1 MDQSWEKDPREA
13 PYKTKCTQ
21 VSQYVT
27 MYSGPEYIVHFKYSS
42 VFNVTFVTMMYGVGL
57 PILYPIAVMTYLIF
71 WVHEKYHMAYTYQLP
86 PSLDDKLTD
95 NAISVLRYAPILLL
109 FNGFWMMDNQQ
120 IFESVINLKETSLSL
135 MSTGHTLATVRTV
148 SQASPLLLLGLAVF
162 FIFILQMFFAETLE
176 KYGFGFS
183 ETNIEVDE
191 NLPNFFKAV
200 KLSEA
205 DWITMEN
212 SYYKESYKMPLIMSE
227 TAIKLDETEQAKKP
241 IQGIHWYNLLANP
254 TYA

>member
-1 MDQSWEKDPREA
+1 
-13 PYKTKCTQ
+13 
-21 VSQYVT
+21 
-27 MYSGPEYIVHFKYSS
+27 
-42 VFNVTFVTMMYGVGL
+42 
-57 PILYPIAVMTYLIF
+57 
-71 WVHEKYHMAYTYQLP
+71 
-86 PSLDDKLTD
+86 
-95 NAISVLRYAPILLL
+95 
-109 FNGFWMMDNQQ
+109 MMDNQQ

-148 SQASPLLLLGLAVF
+148 SQASPLLLLGMAVF

-212 SYYKESYKMPLIMSE
+212 SYYKESYKMPLIMAD

-254 TYA
+254 TYAQLFAYIAVNTEDRANLIVDDDDNEDNDCEQSDMVQLILNMAFISDGFVKELKFGPGISKQMKGINLG